1 MSVERSDQRRRRR
14 HLTPDEHKLWS
25 GVTRSVAPL
34 KRKPSKARA
43 PEAMLAPGEPVPP
56 PARRRTELPAT
67 RQPAAKSATK
77 SATKSASKPALPVV
91 GLERREKQRL
101 ARGTEGIDLRIDL
114 HGKTQSQAHAALLG
128 FLRRAQ
134 AQGARFVLVITGK
147 GGGLGSSGERGILKR
162 QVPLWLRL
170 PEFRLL
176 VLAIED
182 AHVTHG
188 GEGALYVRMRRAR
201 DQIKE

>member
-1 MSVERSDQRRRRR
+1 MSGERSDQRRRRR

-25 GVTRSVAPL
+25 GVIRSIAPL
-34 KRKPSKARA
+34 KRKPSKARGHEATTA
-43 PEAMLAPGEPVPP
+43 PTEHAPP
-56 PARRRTELPAT
+56 PRRRTEPSPM
-67 RQPAAKSATK
+67 RPPAAP
-77 SATKSASKPALPVV
+77 SASKPASRPALPVV

-101 ARGTEGIDLRIDL
+101 ARGTQGIDLRIDL
-114 HGKTQSQAHAALLG
+114 HGKTQSEAHAALLG
-128 FLRRAQ
+128 FLRGAQ

-147 GGGLGSSGERGILKR
+147 GGGPGSSGERGILKR
-162 QVPLWLRL
+162 QVPHWLRL

-201 DQIKE
+201 DQTKGS

>member
-14 HLTPDEHKLWS
+14 PLTLDEHKLWS
-25 GVTRSVAPL
+25 GITRSVAPL
-34 KRKPSKARA
+34 KRKPSKAGGPATAA
-43 PEAMLAPGEPVPP
+43 PTEHAAPP
-56 PARRRTELPAT
+56 PARRRTEPAPV
-67 RQPAAKSATK
+67 RPPAPKP
-77 SATKSASKPALPVV
+77 ASKPALPVI

-101 ARGTEGIDLRIDL
+101 ARGTQAIDSRIDL
-114 HGKTQSQAHAALLG
+114 HGKTQSEAHAALLG

-134 AQGARFVLVITGK
+134 AQGARVVLVITGK
-147 GGGLGSSGERGILKR
+147 GGGSGSSGRRGILKR

-188 GEGALYVRMRRAR
+188 GEGALYVRVRRPR
-201 DQIKE
+201 D